1 MLRYVVKKEILD
13 NIIGT
18 KFVFTFLVCTILILL
33 SVYSGV
39 GGYILAK
46 REYSASVASAKRNME
61 AKPDYESLAGIG
73 IRINKTPKTLGAI
86 VSGIEEAVGRVAP
99 VNVSSDPSLIDSKY
113 DASPIFAVFG
123 SLDLMFIVKVVLSLF
138 AILFTYNIIA
148 GEKERGT
155 LKLALSNGV
164 ARDQFLLGKAVGSY
178 VSLLVPLFFSL
189 LLGLLIILVSPD
201 LALSQDD
208 WVRLILIFALFFL
221 YISVFISLGLLVSS
235 RTTSSSTSFL
245 VLLFVWVVFVMV
257 IPKLSVLIAAQ
268 VQPTPSIQE
277 VTAKKDAF
285 LQQIQQ
291 EQMKGFQDW
300 VMQEA
305 SREAKDP
312 KGSQARLLKFLEEQK
327 KVFTSRLEAYN
338 AIVNRDYQMKKLA
351 QENLAMNLSRISPA
365 SAVTFGSMSLAQTG
379 IDEYERFLASV
390 RAYKVI
396 YSRWLNSK
404 ISQIVNIQNK
414 EVARISLSDMPQ
426 HELALEPVSKSLI
439 RAIPDFA
446 LMIVMI
452 IGFFFAAYIS
462 FRRYDVR

>member
-1 MLRYVVKKEILD
+1 MLRHIVKKEILD
-13 NIIGT
+13 TIINA
-18 KFVFTFLVCTILILL
+18 KFVFTFVVCTILILL
-33 SVYSGV
+33 SVYAGV
-39 GGYILAK
+39 GGYILEK
-46 REYSASVASAKRNME
+46 REYSASVASAKRNLE

-73 IRINKTPKTLGAI
+73 IRVSRAPIALGAV

-99 VNVSSDPSLIDSKY
+99 VNVTSDPSLIDSKY
-113 DASPIFAVFG
+113 DDSPIFAVFG

-148 GEKERGT
+148 GEKEKGT
-155 LKLALSNGV
+155 LKLALSNGI
-164 ARDQFLLGKAVGSY
+164 ARDQFLLGKAIGSY
-178 VSLLVPLFFSL
+178 ISLLVPLFFSL
-189 LLGLLIILVSPD
+189 LLGLLIIIASPD

-208 WVRLILIFALFFL
+208 WVRLILILALFFL
-221 YISVFISLGLLVSS
+221 YLSVFISLGLFVSS
-235 RTTSSSTSFL
+235 RTASSSTSFL
-245 VLLFVWVVFVMV
+245 VLLFVWVIFVMV
-257 IPKLSVLIAAQ
+257 IPKLAVLIAAQ

-277 VTAKKDAF
+277 VTAKKDAY
-285 LQQIQQ
+285 LQQLQQ

-312 KGSQARLLKFLEEQK
+312 KGSQSRLLKFLEEQK
-327 KVFTSRLEAYN
+327 KDMTARLETYN

-351 QENLAMNLSRISPA
+351 QEKLAANISRISPA
-365 SAVTFGSMSLAQTG
+365 SDLTFGSMSLAKTG

-404 ISQIVNIQNK
+404 IGQSINLQTQKAAKI
-414 EVARISLSDMPQ
+414 ALTDMPQ
-426 HELALEPVSKSLI
+426 HEFASEPVSKSLL
-439 RAIPDFA
+439 RAIPDFIF
-446 LMIVMI
+446 MIVMI
-452 IGFFFAAYIS
+452 IGFFFGAYAS